1 MQESGKESFL
11 LVGLN
16 VSTPIKYTLDTLTVM
31 RKYFSQ
37 KIVHN
42 FADFMF
48 ANLRFAF
55 VNLELKKQKYFVYF
69 MNLRCTKQLK
79 PL

>member
-42 FADFMF
+42 FADLKFMF

-69 MNLRCTKQLK
+69 MNLRCTITM
-79 PL
+79 